1 MLKNITE
8 SLLYCYVEN
17 NSYPWFISFKK
28 EKKTF
33 ILKPR
38 RTCNKT
44 LSFQEL
50 VACAAAG
57 GLFAVSRVVVSFVV
71 CKVRDSSQTHQTKLP
86 ATQTLYCFIKT
97 LRTLTISSHLTYSRL
112 VNI

>member
-1 MLKNITE
+1 MLKNITKII
-8 SLLYCYVEN
+8 LYCYVEN
-17 NSYPWFISFKK
+17 HFYPWFISFKK
-28 EKKTF
+28 EKTTF

-71 CKVRDSSQTHQTKLP
+71 CKMRDFSQTHQTKLP
-86 ATQTLYCFIKT
+86 A
-97 LRTLTISSHLTYSRL
+97 RL
-112 VNI
+112 